1 VSRRELLIALL
12 LVPALALAAACGGG
26 GGGGGPTEPPPPPPQ
41 PGITFTPS
49 GSATTGISLA
59 RGAGTTADVLEL
71 ELRAD
76 GVQDLYGIAFD
87 LNFPAQVLRFESIAE
102 GPFLGTGGVA
112 TSAQGAEAGAGTV
125 VVGVTRLGAVSG
137 ASGSGVIATLRF
149 TALAAGEGAL
159 SFEDNAA
166 IDPEG
171 ATLDLTWRAGTVRVT
186 R

>member
-1 VSRRELLIALL
+1 MSRRELLALL

-26 GGGGGPTEPPPPPPQ
+26 GGGGPTEPPPPPPPQ

-49 GSATTGISLA
+49 SSATTGLSLA

-76 GVQDLYGIAFD
+76 GVQGLYGVAFD
-87 LNFPAQVLRFESIAE
+87 LRYPAQILRFESLTE

-112 TSAQGAEAGAGTV
+112 TSAHGVVAGDGTV

-137 ASGSGVIATLRF
+137 VNGSGVIATLRF
-149 TALAAGEGAL
+149 AAVAAGEGAL

-171 ATLDLTWRAGTVRVT
+171 VILDLSWRAGTVRVT